1 MQIVI
6 LGGFVIAMTFQGGVP
21 SMAGSVWL
29 TAPAVVVYFLGAAAL
44 SRVNTA
50 LSLRAIGRDK
60 QRFAAAMRR
69 HGLLVIGTRMWLL
82 AGLAGV
88 LLLGYHHWVMEGLH
102 LEKLPLV
109 RELAILAPFFV
120 GLVVVWILDY
130 PFDRAMRGGF
140 RPPRQD
146 GPDAHGNPQ
155 TQAARRTWTLR
166 EYLGYNIR
174 HQILFIAVPVGVI
187 LLTTGYLP
195 WVVARIVPEGLAEY
209 VLPVLMMLTAGAV
222 FLFAPLLIAR
232 IWKTHRLP
240 PGHLRDK
247 LEATCRNLSLT
258 YRDILVWESG
268 GMVTNAGVMGLIGPL
283 RYILLSD
290 ALLEGMDRR
299 DVEAI
304 FAHEAGHIIHH
315 HIFYAVLFAL
325 GTITVCVSVV
335 EQLSLVLTLPDW
347 SVQPLAMGLLVVVW
361 GGGFGWLSRRFERQS
376 DVVAAWASGPRGDG
390 DSADL
395 ITHEGAAV
403 FARALQ
409 RVGELNGIPARQRNW
424 RHGSIAQRVGYVL
437 WLGSTS
443 GTRERDDRKMRR
455 IKCALWVL
463 AAVGAAL
470 VAVQMWGQF
479 SGH

>member
-1 MQIVI
+1 M
-6 LGGFVIAMTFQGGVP
+6 
-21 SMAGSVWL
+21 
-29 TAPAVVVYFLGAAAL
+29 
-44 SRVNTA
+44 
-50 LSLRAIGRDK
+50 
-60 QRFAAAMRR
+60 
-69 HGLLVIGTRMWLL
+69 
-82 AGLAGV
+82 
-88 LLLGYHHWVMEGLH
+88 
-102 LEKLPLV
+102 
-109 RELAILAPFFV
+109 
-120 GLVVVWILDY
+120 DY

-140 RPPRQD
+140 RPLRQD
-146 GPDAHGNPQ
+146 SPDAHGNPQ
-155 TQAARRTWTLR
+155 AQVARRTWTLR

-174 HQILFIAVPVGVI
+174 HQLLFIAVPVGLI
-187 LLTTGYLP
+187 LLATGCLP
-195 WVVARIVPEGLAEY
+195 WVVSRVTPDSLAEY
-209 VLPVLMMLTAGAV
+209 VLPALMMLTAGAV

-240 PGHLRDK
+240 SGHLRDE

-325 GTITVCVSVV
+325 GTITICVSVI
-335 EQLSLVLTLPDW
+335 EQLSLVLTVPDW
-347 SVQPLAMGLLVVVW
+347 FVQPLAMGLLLVVW

-376 DVVAAWASGPRGDG
+376 DVVAAWASGRRGEG
-390 DSADL
+390 DRADL

-443 GTRERDDRKMRR
+443 GTRERDDRKVRR
-455 IKCALWVL
+455 IKWALWVL
-463 AAVGAAL
+463 AAAGVAL
-470 VAVQMWGQF
+470 VVHMWGQF
-479 SGH
+479 